1 MATYMSIHKYM
12 YCMYTA
18 AEAGVSVSGRYCACS
33 FYMARDDTRTHTH
46 KQRVYMNTLA
56 PPGVLLRGVINM
68 KQTPED

>member
-33 FYMARDDTRTHTH
+33 FYMARDETHAHTHT
-46 KQRVYMNTLA
+46 NNGFT
-56 PPGVLLRGVINM
+56 
-68 KQTPED
+68 